1 MARELHYRKKDNKYA
16 VWSTVSDDYV
26 IPWDTKE
33 KVKER
38 WLQDLIK
45 KAEEKIENYM
55 EEIDKEI

>member
-16 VWSTVSDDYV
+16 VWSTVSDEYV

-38 WLQDLIK
+38 
-45 KAEEKIENYM
+45 
-55 EEIDKEI
+55 

>member
-16 VWSTVSDDYV
+16 VWSTVSDEYV

-45 KAEEKIENYM
+45 KAEEKIECYI